1 MTQMKKMKM
10 KWNKNKKLLRPEQGV
25 AMKESDGYIEMKD
38 VPATQKV
45 PDAFFPQGSWYKLI
59 HGKVTPRSPKLHR
72 IITETKNTMLCNYL
86 CCLPSCVCLRSVSLS
101 FLKVRLKK

>member
-1 MTQMKKMKM
+1 MGIKISHIVVLKESQKASNDEMTQMKKMKM

-25 AMKESDGYIEMKD
+25 AMKESEGYIGMKD

-59 HGKVTPRSPKLHR
+59 QAKLHHAAQSC
-72 IITETKNTMLCNYL
+72 TE
-86 CCLPSCVCLRSVSLS
+86 
-101 FLKVRLKK
+101 